1 MRVRTTAVFVAAML
15 LLPSGLDAVCFA
27 AETSF
32 SPPVDGPV
40 VRKFE
45 EPLGPYAAGHRG
57 IDYGVPSGTEVY
69 ASGSGVVKFA
79 GPVAGDGLFITIAH
93 DAQLETTYS
102 FLSGLQVTAGQRVG
116 RGDPIGFS
124 GEGHPGEDR
133 PVLHFGAK
141 LAGRYLDPEL
151 LLFANLKDISD
162 LISLAPMDEPGGAPA
177 AWGKSGDGSSML
189 EPSEPIRVQP
199 LDQGMF
205 TTIGRK
211 IGGLGSA
218 IARAPRA
225 AGDWLGRRASDVGR
239 LVTGLK
245 EIGAKTADAMGAA
258 ASRTKNFFGSL
269 QDSADGF
276 LSAVGRVID
285 RTGDVIKRA
294 GSWIARAGSWIARA
308 GSWIADKAG
317 AVRDFFLKT
326 VSVVKRTADSV
337 IGRVKKLG
345 SFVLKR
351 GELILDT
358 GTFVFHVG
366 KGAIQQVACS
376 LKGGAPPPAIPTSD
390 EIKAGAKTPPAPND
404 NIVVTIAGIGSTT
417 ALTAKGTMTTNAT
430 MYKADLTT
438 LGFSEDRVYHFS
450 YAGIEEGGPGSYR
463 LHKPYSKEETY
474 KSIRDSADLLAKQI
488 EEIGRRHPGRK
499 IDLVAHSQGGLVAQY
514 YLANLYDP
522 DRTTSTPVDH
532 FISMGSPHLGA
543 DSAQLHDTLAGTPQ
557 GDFILEGWE
566 IAAQELGL
574 PPPSSP
580 SAREMAEKSAFIQ
593 SLNEGWDPRVAKT
606 ATIAATFDFVVTSPH
621 TRLAGAEHY
630 TADLPN
636 AFSSLLAHGSVV
648 DADSTKEIVYNWLA
662 DTPSTCTALRNAV
675 ADHGAG
681 RILSEIQDTFFEAYG
696 FVVNGFR

>member
-1 MRVRTTAVFVAAML
+1 ML

-27 AETSF
+27 AETKF

-40 VRKFE
+40 VSKFE

-102 FLSGLQVTAGQRVG
+102 FLSGLQVAAGQHIG

-124 GEGHPGEDR
+124 GEGHPEKGR

-141 LAGRYLDPEL
+141 IAGRYIDPEL
-151 LLFANLKDISD
+151 LLFANLNDISD
-162 LISLAPMDEPGGAPA
+162 LISLAPMDEPGGAPPA
-177 AWGKSGDGSSML
+177 SGKSAGGSSML

-205 TTIGRK
+205 ATIGKK

-218 IARAPRA
+218 IVRAPRA
-225 AGDWLGRRASDVGR
+225 ASDWLGRRASDVGR

-245 EIGAKTADAMGAA
+245 EIGAKTGDALGAA
-258 ASRTKNFFGSL
+258 ASRTKSFFGSL
-269 QDSADGF
+269 RDSAAGF
-276 LSAVGRVID
+276 ISAAGRVID
-285 RTGDVIKRA
+285 RTGDLIKK
-294 GSWIARAGSWIARA
+294 AGSWIARA
-308 GSWIADKAG
+308 GSWIADATG
-317 AVRDFFLKT
+317 AVRNFFLKT
-326 VSVVKRTADSV
+326 VKVVKRTADSV

-358 GTFVFHVG
+358 ASFLFHFG
-366 KGAIQQVACS
+366 KGAIQQAACS
-376 LKGGAPPPAIPTSD
+376 IKGGAPPPAIPTAAQ
-390 EIKAGAKTPPAPND
+390 IRAGAKAPPAPND

-417 ALTAKGTMTTNAT
+417 ELTANGTVTTNAT

-463 LHKPYSKEETY
+463 LHKPYAKEETY
-474 KSIRDSADLLAKQI
+474 KSIRDSADLLGQQLK
-488 EEIGRRHPGRK
+488 EIGKHHPGKK

-522 DRTTSTPVDH
+522 DRTTSARVDH
-532 FISMGSPHLGA
+532 FISMGTPHLGA

-557 GDFILEGWE
+557 GDFLLEGWE
-566 IAAQELGL
+566 VAAKEFGL
-574 PPPSSP
+574 PPPSSE
-580 SAREMAEKSAFIQ
+580 SAREMAEDSPFIRE
-593 SLNEGWDPRVAKT
+593 LNEQWNPEVAKT
-606 ATIAATFDFVVTSPH
+606 ATVAATFDFVVTSPH
-621 TRLAGAEHY
+621 TRLAGAQHY

>member
-15 LLPSGLDAVCFA
+15 LLPSGLDAACFA

-40 VRKFE
+40 VSKFE

-102 FLSGLQVTAGQRVG
+102 FLSGLQVATGQHVG
-116 RGDPIGFS
+116 RGDPLGFS

-141 LAGRYLDPEL
+141 IAGRYIDPEL
-151 LLFANLKDISD
+151 LLFANLNDISD
-162 LISLAPMDEPGGAPA
+162 LISLAPMDEPGGVPPD
-177 AWGKSGDGSSML
+177 SGRSEGGSSML
-189 EPSEPIRVQP
+189 EPSEPIRVRP
-199 LDQGMF
+199 AEQGMF
-205 TTIGRK
+205 VNIGKRL
-211 IGGLGSA
+211 GQMGSA
-218 IARAPRA
+218 IARAPSA

-258 ASRTKNFFGSL
+258 ASRTKSFFGSL
-269 QDSADGF
+269 RDSAGGF
-276 LSAVGRVID
+276 LSAAGRVID
-285 RTGDVIKRA
+285 RTGDLIKKA
-294 GSWIARAGSWIARA
+294 GSWISRA
-308 GSWIADKAG
+308 GSWIADAAG
-317 AVRDFFLKT
+317 AARNFFARAIA
-326 VSVVKRTADSV
+326 VAKRGADSV
-337 IGRVKKLG
+337 FRSVRGIAG
-345 SFVLKR
+345 FALKR

-358 GTFVFHVG
+358 ASFLFHFG
-366 KGAIQQVACS
+366 KGAIQQAACS
-376 LKGGAPPPAIPTSD
+376 VKGGAPPPAIPTSAQ
-390 EIKAGAKTPPAPND
+390 IRAGAKAPQAPND

-417 ALTAKGTMTTNAT
+417 ELTANGTVTTNAT

-438 LGFSEDRVYHFS
+438 LGFPEDRVYHFS

-463 LHKPYSKEETY
+463 LHKPYEKEETY
-474 KSIRDSADLLAKQI
+474 QAIDLSAEKLARQI
-488 EEIGRRHPGRK
+488 EEIGRRHPGKK

-514 YLANLYDP
+514 YLANIYQFD
-522 DRTTSTPVDH
+522 DRERVSIDH
-532 FISMGSPHLGA
+532 FVSIGSPHLGA

-557 GDFILEGWE
+557 GDFLLDGWE
-566 IAAQELGL
+566 VAAKDFGL
-574 PPPSSP
+574 PPPSSD
-580 SAREMAEKSAFIQ
+580 SARQMAEDSPFILE
-593 SLNEGWDPRVAKT
+593 LNEQWNPDVAKT

-636 AFSSLLAHGSVV
+636 AFSSLLSHGSMVE
-648 DADSTKEIVYNWLA
+648 ADSTKEIVYNWLA

-675 ADHGAG
+675 ADHGVG